1 MGEMASS
8 VAHELNQP
16 LTAIN
21 NYCNG
26 MVSRASRP
34 SRLTEEDLLIALE
47 KTARSRHSV
56 RGKSSSASASFVK
69 RSEPNRT
76 LSDVATMV
84 SEAIELA
91 EIEIAQTQCAA

>member
-26 MVSRASRP
+26 MVSRIKAQPDQRGGLAG
-34 SRLTEEDLLIALE
+34 RAG
-47 KTARSRHSV
+47 KNQHARRTVPV
-56 RGKSSSASASFVK
+56 RSSSASAPS
-69 RSEPNRT
+69 
-76 LSDVATMV
+76 
-84 SEAIELA
+84 
-91 EIEIAQTQCAA
+91 